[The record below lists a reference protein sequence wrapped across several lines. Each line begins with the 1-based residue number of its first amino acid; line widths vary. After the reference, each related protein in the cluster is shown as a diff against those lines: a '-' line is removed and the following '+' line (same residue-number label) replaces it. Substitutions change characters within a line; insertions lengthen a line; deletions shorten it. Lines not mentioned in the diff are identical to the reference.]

1 MTAPRVTDRI
11 KLLVTDKNLVVQGD
25 PLDDWTDLSATLS
38 WNEPASG
45 QVTLTAYPEVMA
57 QLQPGHRLV
66 VIRDGAIWCAGP
78 MEVPQDYSW
87 GVGGDVSE
95 PDPGKVTV
103 NFSDDL
109 ARVAGYI
116 TYPDP
121 SKTFAMQA
129 AAGSTAGTDAV
140 YSLSATNA
148 ETIIRTLINLNC
160 GPGAITARRIE
171 KFVLGAVAGAGSN
184 TSIST
189 RFEALLD
196 VCRTVASGDG
206 LGFRTRQ
213 DMASNQIV
221 FEVYDPVDRT
231 GTARFSAGLGNLRS
245 VAAKISAPAAT
256 QELVQGGDTGARVYV
271 EVDGGTAAD
280 WYRVEKL
287 VDQSGTADDTGGE
300 LTQAGNLAFG
310 NDGPQVSLSTVTVDV
325 PDDPGDPGSGTIA
338 GRDFGLGDKVTTELP
353 TGLEVADLVRSI
365 TLAATPTGGELV
377 TSVIGSQDAT
387 TNSAT
392 VRVVRDLA
400 RRLGRLE
407 AR

>member
-1 MTAPRVTDRI
+1 MSVQ
-11 KLLVTDKNLVVQGD
+11 LLVTDKDLVVQGD
-25 PLDDWTDLSATLS
+25 PLDGWTDLSSTLTF
-38 WNEPASG
+38 NEPGPG
-45 QVTLTAYPEVMA
+45 QVTLPAYPEVME
-57 QLQPGHRLV
+57 QLQPGNRMV
-66 VIRDGAIWCAGP
+66 VIRDGGIWSAGP
-78 MEVPQDYSW
+78 LEIPQDFSW

-103 NFSDDL
+103 SFADDL
-109 ARVAGYI
+109 ARIAGYL
-116 TYPDP
+116 TYPNP
-121 SKTFAMQA
+121 A
-129 AAGSTAGTDAV
+129 AAFSAQVTATDNV
-140 YSLSATNA
+140 YALTATNA
-148 ETIIRTLINLNC
+148 ETIIRTLVNLNC
-160 GPGAITARRIE
+160 GPGALTARRIE
-171 KFVLGAVAGAGSN
+171 KLALGAVAGVGSS

-213 DMASNQIV
+213 DMATDQIL
-221 FEVYDPVDRT
+221 FEVYGPADRT
-231 GTARFSAGLGNLRS
+231 GRARFSAGLGNLRS
-245 VAAKISAPAAT
+245 VSFKMSAPTAT
-256 QELVQGGDTGARVYV
+256 SELVQGGDTGARAYV
-271 EVDGGTAAD
+271 EVTSGADTD

-287 VDQSGTADDTGGE
+287 VDQSGTANDVNGE

-310 NDGPQVSLSTVTVDV
+310 DDGPQVTLSTVTVDV
-325 PDDPGDPGSGTIA
+325 PDDPGYPGSGTIA
-338 GRDFGLGDKVTTELP
+338 GRDYGLGDRVTIVLP

-365 TLAATPTGGELV
+365 TLTASPDSGELV

-392 VRVVRDLA
+392 VKAVRDLA